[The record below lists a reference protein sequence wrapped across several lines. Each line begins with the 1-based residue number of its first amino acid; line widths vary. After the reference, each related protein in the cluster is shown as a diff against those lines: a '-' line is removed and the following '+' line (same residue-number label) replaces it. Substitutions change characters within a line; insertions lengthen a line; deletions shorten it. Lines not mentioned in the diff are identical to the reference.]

1 MKESTLIEM
10 QKKIDSLTRVVQGL
24 ITEINSIKDFSIGT
38 IETMKLMPDYD
49 DAIEKLK
56 QKITGESGEAEEV
69 DSSGKTFE

>member
-10 QKKIDSLTRVVQGL
+10 QKKIDSLTRVVQGV
-24 ITEINSIKDFSIGT
+24 INEINNIKDFSIGT

-56 QKITGESGEAEEV
+56 KKLAKESIKNE
-69 DSSGKTFE
+69 DTKLDI

>member
-10 QKKIDSLTRVVQGL
+10 QKKIDSLTRVVQGV
-24 ITEINSIKDFSIGT
+24 INEINNIKDFSIGT

-56 QKITGESGEAEEV
+56 KRLAKESIKNE
-69 DSSGKTFE
+69 DTKLDI

>member
-10 QKKIDSLTRVVQGL
+10 QKKIDSLTRVVQGV
-24 ITEINSIKDFSIGT
+24 INEINNIKDFSIGT

-56 QKITGESGEAEEV
+56 EKLAKDSKKEETKL
-69 DSSGKTFE
+69 DI

>member
-10 QKKIDSLTRVVQGL
+10 QKKIDSLTRVAQGL
-24 ITEINSIKDFSIGT
+24 MNEINSIKDFSIGT

-56 QKITGESGEAEEV
+56 KRLAKESIKDEETKL
-69 DSSGKTFE
+69 DI

>member
-24 ITEINSIKDFSIGT
+24 INEINNIKDFSIGT

-49 DAIEKLK
+49 EAIEKLK
-56 QKITGESGEAEEV
+56 EKLAKDSKKEETKL
-69 DSSGKTFE
+69 DI

>member
-24 ITEINSIKDFSIGT
+24 INEINSIKDFSIGT

-56 QKITGESGEAEEV
+56 EKLAKDSKKEETKL
-69 DSSGKTFE
+69 DI